1 MKNLMK
7 KLLTLAMIAA
17 LLIAPMAALA
27 EAEGH
32 SLTVGNLHY
41 AIDEL
46 TGDIGASVRTTT
58 GELAGRKYIEFSAE
72 GETPIG
78 AVRAA
83 MDDEGLQLWLAGLTN
98 RYGLTWAELEEMAH
112 DSAAVDVPVDFDIQ
126 AFQGMTQS
134 AFEMT
139 RQLSDPE
146 AQPKLKAEMEKVMEP
161 YLAGAGQGD
170 MDQAMVMDE
179 AMTLPKFRFTADMAL
194 LDQIIGAYGRVA
206 PAYKAYFEQYFKL
219 LSSVEGGE
227 MFKGMTSFAELM
239 EKTGVKAT
247 FDVTLW
253 AAEDES
259 AVRAEIATKI
269 DAPEGQKTE
278 RIELPVLIEVRRGED
293 AERVRVTMHAGIE
306 GGEVSYELDADD
318 RPDRQVFKLDM
329 AVTAPDEAPVGI
341 HMNGERTLSP
351 DGQEA
356 LTGEFTVA
364 AQGGTPLSARLG
376 YQGTLKEAEGAFER
390 AGRVSLT
397 LAIDAPDVPKH
408 MELAFDIAQQA
419 GPAGEAILSEMDAL
433 PLLKLTELTEEQM
446 QALITEAQVTGM
458 NALGA
463 LLQTPGVAELISALA
478 AAVEEGPLG
487 GYETPQFEGGDGD
500 YETPKFEGE
509 AADGYET
516 PQLESDT
523 TRT

>member
-1 MKNLMK
+1 
-7 KLLTLAMIAA
+7 
-17 LLIAPMAALA
+17 
-27 EAEGH
+27 
-32 SLTVGNLHY
+32 
-41 AIDEL
+41 
-46 TGDIGASVRTTT
+46 
-58 GELAGRKYIEFSAE
+58 
-72 GETPIG
+72 
-78 AVRAA
+78 
-83 MDDEGLQLWLAGLTN
+83 
-98 RYGLTWAELEEMAH
+98 
-112 DSAAVDVPVDFDIQ
+112 
-126 AFQGMTQS
+126 
-134 AFEMT
+134 
-139 RQLSDPE
+139 
-146 AQPKLKAEMEKVMEP
+146 
-161 YLAGAGQGD
+161 
-170 MDQAMVMDE
+170 
-179 AMTLPKFRFTADMAL
+179 
-194 LDQIIGAYGRVA
+194 
-206 PAYKAYFEQYFKL
+206 
-219 LSSVEGGE
+219 